1 MAWLGK
7 KITELQNK
15 PYEQRLRILRRTVII
30 AAVLLIG
37 FWIITL
43 QFRSA
48 PTDQHK
54 TSALDSIFQ
63 TLGNLKNLRYP
74 TK

>member
-7 KITELQNK
+7 KIIELQNK

-30 AAVLLIG
+30 AAVLLIV

-43 QFRSA
+43 QFRST
-48 PTDQHK
+48 PGNQHGS
-54 TSALDSIFQ
+54 SALDSIFQ
-63 TLGNLKNLRYP
+63 TFGNLKNLRYP
-74 TK
+74 SK